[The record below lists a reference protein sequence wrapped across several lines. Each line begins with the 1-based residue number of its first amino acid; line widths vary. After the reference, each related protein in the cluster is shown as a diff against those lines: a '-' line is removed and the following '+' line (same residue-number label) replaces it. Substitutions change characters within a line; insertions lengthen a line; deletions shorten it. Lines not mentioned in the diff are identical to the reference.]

1 MGGDVC
7 VEGVGAEP
15 CLSTINE
22 PHLNG
27 QSHSQTKFSL
37 GTRLLPD
44 KTRYFVRFYGN
55 KVFDLLYTGM

>member
-7 VEGVGAEP
+7 VEGVGPEP
-15 CLSTINE
+15 CASTVSE

-27 QSHSQTKFSL
+27 QSHSQTKFGL

-44 KTRYFVRFYGN
+44 ICMSYRFYGTT
-55 KVFDLLYTGM
+55 VFDLLYTGM

>member
-7 VEGVGAEP
+7 VEGVGGSCA
-15 CLSTINE
+15 SKISE

-27 QSHSQTKFSL
+27 QSHSQTKFGL

-44 KTRYFVRFYGN
+44 ICMSYRFYGTM
-55 KVFDLLYTGM
+55 VFDLLYTGM